1 MECSPVSFE
10 ECKDEVVDVPYL
22 TDEEKCEEIEYD
34 ECVDIEEQVPIQVCT
49 VVDPNR
55 QPIVNREIEGS
66 RRRTGGKRTGNTVR
80 PSFRK

>member
-22 TDEEKCEEIEYD
+22 EDEEKCEEIEFD

-55 QPIVNREIEGS
+55 KPIVNREIEGS
-66 RRRTGGKRTGNTVR
+66 RRRTGGKKTGNTVR
-80 PSFRK
+80 PSIR